1 MRTSPIFPYGTSWE
15 RVDTLIRFLCC
26 GYFLTPPSLRA
37 TSPIFCDAKHPVR
50 LRDTAGEECEIFQ
63 RFCFT
68 GVLSSPIL
76 RLLLLSIA
84 DEGGEKPMLDS
95 VSVTVGIF
103 RHFH

>member
-1 MRTSPIFPYGTSWE
+1 MIVEFEPFSLRVFP
-15 RVDTLIRFLCC
+15 L
-26 GYFLTPPSLRA
+26 YFLPFLLLPPPSLRA